1 MYNKCALQLTFY
13 RGGYH
18 RTRDLSTIFFSYL
31 SQFFLHKFIK
41 YPVFLPDVMS
51 HNSLKLKKFKLGY
64 MHNRKSFT
72 TKGLQHGELQLYTL
86 KLLFVKMVTLTYLPV
101 WIMFFITTR
110 HRTDVRFFCW
120 QVCSYSIL
128 EMISCKMILKMS
140 VRIFCC
146 CLELADWTNL
156 YSILP

>member
-1 MYNKCALQLTFY
+1 M
-13 RGGYH
+13 
-18 RTRDLSTIFFSYL
+18 
-31 SQFFLHKFIK
+31 
-41 YPVFLPDVMS
+41 FLPDVMS

-72 TKGLQHGELQLYTL
+72 TKGLQHGELQLSTL